1 MSQVIGSTFSGIKQ
15 NGTQSTLW
23 RITSAMC
30 CEKKLKLNR
39 KMTELFRSHFSS
51 SGLPAP
57 RCTGWRRWRPLTS
70 PATSNQTRPTSPSG
84 NHRRLENCGCS
95 RASIVQDRQKH
106 RQLLFIDK
114 QTCNKVE
121 TSSGHFFSSG
131 VLQKHLLHPKT
142 CAKFNYD

>member
-15 NGTQSTLW
+15 NGTLSTLW

-57 RCTGWRRWRPLTS
+57 RSEGVR
-70 PATSNQTRPTSPSG
+70 G
-84 NHRRLENCGCS
+84 GEDG
-95 RASIVQDRQKH
+95 DR
-106 RQLLFIDK
+106 
-114 QTCNKVE
+114 
-121 TSSGHFFSSG
+121 S
-131 VLQKHLLHPKT
+131 HLLQRRIKPARRHLQVITDGWKI
-142 CAKFNYD
+142 AAVVELL